1 MIEPTPVRPMGTM
14 HNGQV
19 HGVTAVDGDD
29 MTWDWWQAL
38 GETGYFTVGPNGGIE
53 VGKVAPYDTRPHPE
67 RLEHVITELVQR
79 IEALEKT
86 IRDWSGD

>member
-1 MIEPTPVRPMGTM
+1 MIEPSKGITGTM

-38 GETGYFTVGPNGGIE
+38 GDAGHFTVADNGIGLE
-53 VGKVAPYDTRPHPE
+53 VVGYDTRPHPE
-67 RLEHVITELVQR
+67 RLEHVIAELVQR